1 MQKPLLTSSQVSI
14 ILSSTILLVCAIGIF
29 LAGYALQQHTVNN
42 LHASLRPHNPVSR
55 HANAKLGDASSI
67 SGLQKPLDILSKSFL
82 KNDSPFDWS
91 RLAYAQ
97 VVKSHEDI
105 CDALIVL
112 HELYRSQSAAP
123 KLLLF
128 PRAWIREQ
136 NGADPIDETLEG
148 SVRLLKKASK
158 LYRAI
163 LVPIGPLVEGSDGI
177 LIFVC
182 SSEVPD

>member
-1 MQKPLLTSSQVSI
+1 MKNMHKPLLTSSQVSI
-14 ILSSTILLVCAIGIF
+14 VLSSTIVLICAIGVF

-55 HANAKLGDASSI
+55 HASAKLGDGSGL
-67 SGLQKPLDILSKSFL
+67 SGLQKPLDILSQSFL
-82 KNDSPFDWS
+82 KKDSPFDWS

-105 CDALIVL
+105 CDALIAL
-112 HELYRSQSAAP
+112 HELYRSRSAAP

-128 PRAWIREQ
+128 PRTWIREQ
-136 NGADPIDETLEG
+136 SAADPIDEILEG
-148 SVRLLKKASK
+148 SVRLLRKASR

-163 LVPIGPLVEGSDGI
+163 LVPIGPLVEGNDGI
-177 LIFVC
+177 
-182 SSEVPD
+182 